1 MDKQGVSNRDALQGL
16 LERTRRPEKRAE
28 IEAMLDSGPQPFELF
43 YLLTAYNRIRRR
55 INGSGFGPARMTWE
69 GLGWFCHMTKATF
82 APWEVE
88 VLEALDDKYM
98 AVQAEARPSDSGGK
112 SGK

>member
-1 MDKQGVSNRDALQGL
+1 
-16 LERTRRPEKRAE
+16 
-28 IEAMLDSGPQPFELF
+28 MLDSGPQPIELF

-69 GLGWFCHMTKATF
+69 ALDAFLRRAKKDF